1 MTFNR
6 KQRSKLTLKKSH
18 EMFSEE
24 RQERWSTKERDKTLY
39 KSKEK
44 NHKSEKMLFSFKICA
59 LSFSFYR
66 LCRRVSQVHGR
77 RTTKTGRIKSW
88 IACVRTASIVFSFNW
103 FCLNRIQT
111 KMSLSRQIFV
121 HLILCKW
128 KRFNLSPHPLSTISW
143 AASGLVGEDGRSLS
157 RERNPLVPLDFEW
170 GWSHADNRGDNLIVL
185 CGWYKTHSHRIY
197 IYITLLRIYS

>member
-1 MTFNR
+1 MKRCCFLLKHVHWVFPFIDFAEGFHKFTDQQQQ
-6 KQRSKLTLKKSH
+6 KQEGSNH
-18 EMFSEE
+18 E
-24 RQERWSTKERDKTLY
+24 QHVYVQHL
-39 KSKEK
+39 
-44 NHKSEKMLFSFKICA
+44 LF
-59 LSFSFYR
+59 
-66 LCRRVSQVHGR
+66 
-77 RTTKTGRIKSW
+77 
-88 IACVRTASIVFSFNW
+88 FSFNW

-185 CGWYKTHSHRIY
+185 CGRYKTHSHRIY